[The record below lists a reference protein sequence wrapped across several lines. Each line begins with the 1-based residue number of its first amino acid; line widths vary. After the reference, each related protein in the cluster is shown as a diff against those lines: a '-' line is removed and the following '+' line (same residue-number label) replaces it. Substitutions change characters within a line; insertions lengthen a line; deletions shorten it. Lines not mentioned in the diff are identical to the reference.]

1 MSRLLISGLVNVET
15 TIKVRGFPINYYPID
30 YPFFGVQ
37 SRVSGVGLNLAA
49 AAHVLGDAVRLQS
62 MTGTDY
68 ESEYICQTL
77 KERGIPTDGLIPCL
91 KATPTSAV
99 LYEESGRRQ
108 IYCDLK
114 DIQDTPYPVNV
125 QALEDVDLVAA
136 CNINFNRPLLE
147 AARAAGKIIATDV
160 HVLTDIHDDYN
171 RDFMKSA
178 DILFLSDEGIGE
190 EYQGFLRALY
200 HTYHNSV
207 IVLGRG
213 SKGAALVFQGE
224 VFQLPAVQVGP
235 VVNTV
240 GAGDALYISFLHFYA
255 QGYTPVE
262 ALIRAE
268 LFASAKIRVS
278 GGAEGF
284 ITESEV
290 QQLYEIHGAT
300 IRNQIQTFPL

>member
-15 TIKVRGFPINYYPID
+15 TVKVRGFPINYYPID

-62 MTGTDY
+62 MTGTDF
-68 ESEYICQTL
+68 ESEYICHTL

-136 CNINFNRPLLE
+136 CNINFNRPLL
-147 AARAAGKIIATDV
+147 
-160 HVLTDIHDDYN
+160 
-171 RDFMKSA
+171 SC
-178 DILFLSDEGIGE
+178 
-190 EYQGFLRALY
+190 Q
-200 HTYHNSV
+200 
-207 IVLGRG
+207 
-213 SKGAALVFQGE
+213 
-224 VFQLPAVQVGP
+224 
-235 VVNTV
+235 
-240 GAGDALYISFLHFYA
+240 
-255 QGYTPVE
+255 
-262 ALIRAE
+262 AE
-268 LFASAKIRVS
+268 L
-278 GGAEGF
+278 
-284 ITESEV
+284 
-290 QQLYEIHGAT
+290 
-300 IRNQIQTFPL
+300 